1 VRTHRESGVALITSL
16 LVVLLISS
24 IIVTLMWLVMGDV
37 KMGGNL
43 GDRQQAFYGGEAGLE
58 KLTGDLGALFTQNYA
73 PSAGQVNNLALTP
86 PSIQGIQYL
95 QPDGTTS
102 GYKITF
108 PVDNLGNPQA
118 QNGTV
123 HSGPYQGLT
132 ALITPYTLTVTAR
145 TTNGSE
151 AKLQRIV
158 ETVAIPVFQFGVFC
172 QTDCSFFAGP
182 NFNFG
187 GRVFT
192 NGNLWLA
199 EGDGSTLTLSAQ
211 VGAVKEVIRTNLS
224 NGWPTSNSY
233 NGTINMDTVPGG
245 TTFVPLQ
252 QNQGSLV
259 GTLGT
264 SQNEPTWHQVS
275 LGTYNGNLVNGRT
288 GAVPLNLNITSPSV
302 GGQPIDVVRRP
313 IPGENVSNPGKL
325 GERYFSEASVRI
337 LLSDNAA
344 DITGLPCVSGGAPVN
359 LGDIVGYDTAPFTAT
374 GGVPIA
380 ASGATSVNYAA
391 APGDGYWIK
400 NGQRTITGYIKID
413 IQTAYGSPCGT
424 YADVTAEVL
433 GLGIAGQNLDPGL
446 AGAGAFPG
454 LPTPGGVIGPSACVS
469 PSPNSIIR
477 LERVRDN
484 PSTAVGGN
492 ANKNCG
498 FMTGNTSTPSTN
510 PADYWPNV
518 LFDTREAL
526 QRDAAA
532 PSGRDITGG
541 AMYYVELDVAN
552 LATWLRGAM
561 PGAPT
566 GAASKDNSN
575 STNDFVVY
583 FSDRRGNHN
592 GATTAGTE
600 TGEYGFNDFV
610 NPGNVAAGCPDNVL
624 NAGEDLDGDAVLKTY
639 GETPIWPANA
649 ISQNNVN
656 WGTATPVLKISSTCP
671 GIATVWPGW
680 EFAQLQEARENQPIF
695 FRRALKVVNGS
706 TINLGVCPS
715 GSPCGLTITSENP
728 VYVQGDF
735 NAAANGGFGG
745 AHVGAS
751 VISDSVS
758 LLSNNWNDANSF
770 VNPYNPGNRA
780 ATTTTYRLAVASGK
794 GIPFPQIGA
803 VQDFGTD
810 GGVHNFLR
818 YLENWGGQQLFYD
831 GSIVSFYFSRQA
843 VGVFK
848 CCTTVYSPPTRV
860 YTFDTDFLVPQL
872 LPPRTP
878 MFRDV
883 NTVAFTQMFLPN
895 Q

>member
-1 VRTHRESGVALITSL
+1 VALITSL

-43 GDRQQAFYGGEAGLE
+43 GDRQQAFYAGEAGLE
-58 KLTGDLGALFTQNYA
+58 KLTGDLGGLFIQNYA
-73 PSAGQVNNLALTP
+73 PSSGQINNLALTP
-86 PSIQGIQYL
+86 PVIPGIQFL
-95 QPDGTTS
+95 QPDGQTS
-102 GYKITF
+102 GYTIQF
-108 PVDNLGNPQA
+108 PKDGLNNPLA

-132 ALITPYTLTVTAR
+132 AMITPYTLAVTAR

-199 EGDGSTLTLSAQ
+199 EGDGSTLTLSQQ
-211 VGAVKEVIRTNLS
+211 VGAVREVIRTNLS
-224 NGWPTSNSY
+224 NGWPTSTNY
-233 NGTINMDTVPGG
+233 NGVVNMDTAPGG
-245 TTFVPLQ
+245 NVFVPLQ

-259 GTLGT
+259 GTVGT
-264 SQNEPTWHQVS
+264 AFNEPTWHQAS
-275 LGTYNGNLVNGRT
+275 LGTYNGNLQNGRT
-288 GAVPLNLNITSPSV
+288 GAVPLNLNITSPAV
-302 GGQPIDVVRRP
+302 GGQPIDVVQRP
-313 IPGENVSNPGKL
+313 KPGENVANPGKL
-325 GERYFSEASVRI
+325 GERYFSQASVRI

-344 DITGLPCVSGGAPVN
+344 DITGLPCISGGAPVN

-380 ASGATSVNYAA
+380 ASGATSANYAA
-391 APGDGYWIK
+391 APGDGYWLK
-400 NGQRTITGYIKID
+400 NGQRTITGFIKIE
-413 IQTAYGSPCGT
+413 IQNSYGSPCGNPV
-424 YADVTAEVL
+424 DVTAEVL
-433 GLGIAGQNLDPGL
+433 KLGIAGQNLDSGL
-446 AGAGAFPG
+446 VGAGAFPA
-454 LPTPGGVIGPSACVS
+454 LPAPGGIIGPSACVS

-484 PSTAVGGN
+484 PSTAGGGN
-492 ANKNCG
+492 ANRNCG
-498 FMTGNTSTPSTN
+498 FIGGNTATPSTN

-532 PSGRDITGG
+532 PSGRVITGG
-541 AMYYVELDVAN
+541 GMYYVELDVAN

-561 PGAPT
+561 AGAPT
-566 GAASKDNSN
+566 GATSKDNSN

-592 GATTAGTE
+592 GNPATPGTE
-600 TGEYGFNDFV
+600 TGEYGFADVV
-610 NPGNVAAGCPDNVL
+610 NPANVAAGCPDGTL
-624 NAGEDLDGDAVLKTY
+624 NTGEDLDADGVLKIY
-639 GETPIWPANA
+639 GETPVWPAAA

-656 WGTATPVLKISSTCP
+656 WGAATPVLKTSSTCP
-671 GIATVWPGW
+671 GIATLWPGW
-680 EFAQLQEARENQPIF
+680 EFAQFQEARENGPIF
-695 FRRALKVVNGS
+695 FRRALKVINGS
-706 TINLGVCPS
+706 SINLGVCPS
-715 GSPCGLTITSENP
+715 GSPCGLTIASENP

-735 NAAANGGFGG
+735 NAGANGNFGG
-745 AHVGAS
+745 AHVGAA
-751 VISDSVS
+751 VIADAVTV
-758 LLSNNWNDANSF
+758 LSNNWNDANSF
-770 VNPYNPGNRA
+770 VNPYNPGNRSG
-780 ATTTTYRLAVASGK
+780 TTTTYRFAVAAGK
-794 GIPFPQIGA
+794 NIPFPQIGA
-803 VQDFGTD
+803 AQDFGTD

-818 YLENWGGQQLFYD
+818 YVENWGNQLFYD
-831 GSIVSFYFSRQA
+831 GSLVSFYFSRQA

-848 CCTTVYSPPTRV
+848 CCNTVYSPPTRV
-860 YTFDTDFLVPQL
+860 YTFDTDFLTPQL